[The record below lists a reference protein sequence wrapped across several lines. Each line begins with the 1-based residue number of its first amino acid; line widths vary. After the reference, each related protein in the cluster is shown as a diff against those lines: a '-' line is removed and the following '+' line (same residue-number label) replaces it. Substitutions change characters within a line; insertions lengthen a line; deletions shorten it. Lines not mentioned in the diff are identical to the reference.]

1 MGPVT
6 ACDNISMTAL
16 FSPDPWPWYFAGP
29 VIGLFVPALLVVGNA
44 VFGVSSSLRHMCA
57 AAFPGEV
64 EYLRYDWKKNG
75 LWNLAFVAGILVG
88 GFLAAHIG
96 VQENIAI
103 SQATRLDLARLG
115 VHDFSGLAPREF
127 FQWSALL
134 SFRGLVLM
142 VGGGFLIGFGT
153 AYAGGCTSGHAISGL
168 ADFQLPSLIAVIGF
182 FAGGLFATH
191 FLLPLLR

>member
-6 ACDNISMTAL
+6 ASDNIFMTAL

-29 VIGLFVPALLVVGNA
+29 AIGLFVPALLIVGNA

-57 AAFPGEV
+57 AVFPGKV

-75 LWNLAFVAGILVG
+75 LWNLVFVAGILAG
-88 GFLAAHIG
+88 GFLASLVG
-96 VQENIAI
+96 SQENVAI
-103 SQATRLDLARLG
+103 SEATRLDLARLG
-115 VHDFSGLAPREF
+115 IHDFSGLAPREF

-134 SFRGLVLM
+134 SFRGLVLI
-142 VGGGFLIGFGT
+142 VGGGFLVGFGT

-168 ADFQLPSLIAVIGF
+168 ADFQVPSLIAVIGF